1 MRYAPTRDTH
11 PSIFFTI
18 TTRPQRSHDREVR
31 SKGRRPA
38 WVYARGAR
46 RFHRPATIRLVVP
59 PVWKT
64 TPREAAMTRLN
75 SRTVLAAAI
84 ASSMIFAVTAGAQA
98 HDEGRWERERWEH
111 RHHHHEHHYEHE
123 HRYEPAPRVVYE

>member
-1 MRYAPTRDTH
+1 
-11 PSIFFTI
+11 
-18 TTRPQRSHDREVR
+18 
-31 SKGRRPA
+31 
-38 WVYARGAR
+38 
-46 RFHRPATIRLVVP
+46 
-59 PVWKT
+59 
-64 TPREAAMTRLN
+64 MTGLN

-123 HRYEPAPRVVYE
+123 HRYEPAPRVVYERQPVMVMPAPVYQAPAYAQPTNPSLNFNFTVPLQ

>member
-1 MRYAPTRDTH
+1 
-11 PSIFFTI
+11 
-18 TTRPQRSHDREVR
+18 
-31 SKGRRPA
+31 
-38 WVYARGAR
+38 
-46 RFHRPATIRLVVP
+46 
-59 PVWKT
+59 
-64 TPREAAMTRLN
+64 MTRLN

-123 HRYEPAPRVVYE
+123 HRYEPAPRVVYERQPVMVMPAPVYQAPAYAQPTNPSLNFNFTVPLQ